1 MCGQSSRCDV
11 AGLVPS
17 GSRDED
23 VSDRSVGKLSQTR
36 SPCGERGVENLR
48 GNGAHAL
55 TGQLQPDFEQ
65 LRCHVRLFP
74 LQFFVLLA
82 SEQPCH

>member
-1 MCGQSSRCDV
+1 MVNLVVETWR
-11 AGLVPS
+11 GLFVQS

-23 VSDRSVGKLSQTR
+23 VSDRSVSKLSQTR
-36 SPCGERGVENLR
+36 SSCGERGIGNLR
-48 GNGAHAL
+48 GDSVHAL
-55 TGQLQPDFEQ
+55 TGQPQTDFEQ
-65 LRCHVRLFP
+65 LRCHVRLLP